1 MKIWRT
7 SLALAGLVSIL
18 ACGGSEPEEGVVAR
32 AGESVLTVPQ
42 VVDLLM
48 DVENLPNQVDVVRAL
63 ADLWTDY
70 TLLALEVARDS
81 TLSRLDLEPLVRDQ
95 LGQELITQLVDSVIQ
110 VDTTI
115 ADEELRQMYDAEAPE
130 ARVRAS
136 HILLGYPQQAT
147 QAQRDSV
154 RATIEGLRERIVAGE
169 SFAAIARQHS
179 QDPGSAERGGDL
191 GDFGRGDMVRPLE
204 EAAFSLAPGEL
215 SDVVE
220 SPYGLHLIRVDERRA
235 PGFEQMREAFR
246 SRVRDRRVMSA
257 ESAFVAAI
265 EARAEPTTA
274 EGAIDVLKELARDP
288 SSRLSSRAA
297 ARPLVSFE
305 GGAYTVGDYQR
316 FMQTRA
322 PPFRSQ
328 VAEAPDDQLENFLH
342 ALVQRQLLI
351 QEARTVGLDPPRQRV
366 DSLVADARA
375 QLLSVAGEIGLRRL
389 ERAPGEALEPAIG
402 RAVLD
407 ALQDILTGATGQVP
421 LGQIAYQLRARTPAT
436 ISDAGLGEVVLAVGR
451 VRAERS
457 PAPVDQVPDSGGASD
472 SGAPPGGGD

>member
-7 SLALAGLVSIL
+7 SLAFAGLALIT
-18 ACGGSEPEEGVVAR
+18 ACGRGEPEDGVVAR
-32 AGESVLTVPQ
+32 AGDAVLTVDQ
-42 VVDLLM
+42 AVDLLV

-70 TLLALEVARDS
+70 TLLAVEVARDS
-81 TLSRLDLEPLVRDQ
+81 TLSRLNLEPLVRDQ
-95 LGQELITQLVDSVIQ
+95 LGQGLIDQLVDSVIQ
-110 VDTTI
+110 VDTAV
-115 ADEELRQMYDAEAPE
+115 ADDELRRLYDSEAPE

-136 HILLGYPQQAT
+136 HILLTYPQQAT

-154 RATIEGLRERIVAGE
+154 RAAIQGLRERIVEGE

-204 EAAFSLAPGEL
+204 DAAFALEPGQL

-220 SPYGLHLIRVDERRA
+220 SPYGLHLIRVEAKEA
-235 PGFEQMREAFR
+235 PGFDQVRGQFR
-246 SRVRDRRVMSA
+246 QRVQNQRYMSA
-257 ESAFVAAI
+257 ESAFVASI

-274 EGAIDVLKELARDP
+274 EGAFDVLKELARDP

-297 ARPLVSFE
+297 DRPLVSFE

-322 PPFRSQ
+322 PQFRAQ
-328 VAEAPDDQLENFLH
+328 VADAPDDQLENFLH
-342 ALVQRQLLI
+342 ALVQRQLLV
-351 QEARTVGLDPPRQRV
+351 QEARSVGLEPPRQRV
-366 DSLVADARA
+366 DSLVAEARG
-375 QLLSVAGEIGLRRL
+375 QLLAVADDIGLRRL

-402 RAVLD
+402 RAVL
-407 ALQDILTGATGQVP
+407 AAIQDVLTGAAGQVP

-436 ISDAGLGEVVLAVGR
+436 IYEGGLGEVVLGVGR
-451 VRAERS
+451 VRAQRS
-457 PAPVDQVPDSGGASD
+457 PSPIDQAPDSGAVPDSGA
-472 SGAPPGGGD
+472 APGGGD